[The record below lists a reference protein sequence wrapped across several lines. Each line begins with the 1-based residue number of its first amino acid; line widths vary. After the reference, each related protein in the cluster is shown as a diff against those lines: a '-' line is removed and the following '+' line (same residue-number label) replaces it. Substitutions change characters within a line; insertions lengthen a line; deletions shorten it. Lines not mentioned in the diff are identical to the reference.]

1 MREGNLDSFQPRINP
16 IAHGCAGAHCT
27 PPPSNVL
34 PMRMG
39 VLDVGSNTVHLLIVD
54 AHAGAAPIP
63 AMSQK
68 FELRLAE
75 QLKNDGDLKKSSIK
89 SLIEVLN
96 ECNKFI
102 VDHDC
107 DELLAFA
114 TSAVRE
120 SKNSEAILEKIKSE
134 TGIDLQVLDGEHEA
148 ILTFLAVRRWF
159 GWSSGRLLVADI
171 GGGSLEVAMGPDEH
185 PELAMSSPLGAGRLT
200 REFFTS
206 EVPSGN
212 EIQALRNHIKK
223 TLQSEFSQLLNSEF
237 EHAVGT
243 SKTFR
248 QLARL
253 GGSAPASEG
262 QRIQRELTIS
272 SLNLWLPKIAEM
284 NYAQRSQLPGISA
297 GRAEQLLAGAIVAQ
311 ETMEFLKLDTLEIC
325 PWALREGIIL
335 RRLDWFADD
344 AE

>member
-1 MREGNLDSFQPRINP
+1 
-16 IAHGCAGAHCT
+16 
-27 PPPSNVL
+27 
-34 PMRMG
+34 MG

-54 AHAGAAPIP
+54 AHTGAAPIP
-63 AMSQK
+63 ALSQK
-68 FELRLAE
+68 YELRLAE
-75 QLKNDGDLKKSSIK
+75 QLKDDGDLKKSSVK

-120 SKNSEAILEKIKSE
+120 SKNSDEILEKIKNE

-171 GGGSLEVAMGPDEH
+171 GGGSLEVAIGADEH
-185 PELAMSSPLGAGRLT
+185 PELALSAPLGAGRLT

-206 EVPSGN
+206 EIPRADEVKS
-212 EIQALRNHIKK
+212 LRSHIKK
-223 TLQSEFSQLLNSEF
+223 TLEAEFSHLLTTEF
-237 EHAVGT
+237 DHAVAT

-253 GGSAPASEG
+253 GGAAPSSEG
-262 QRIQRELTIS
+262 QRVQRDLTIA
-272 SLNLWLPKIAEM
+272 SLNTWVPKIAEM
-284 NYAQRSQLPGISA
+284 NHSQRAQLPGISS

-311 ETMEFLKLDTLEIC
+311 EIMEFLKLDTLEIC

>member
-1 MREGNLDSFQPRINP
+1 
-16 IAHGCAGAHCT
+16 
-27 PPPSNVL
+27 
-34 PMRMG
+34 MRMG

-54 AHAGAAPIP
+54 AHTGAAPIP
-63 AMSQK
+63 ALSQK
-68 FELRLAE
+68 YELRLAE
-75 QLKNDGDLKKSSIK
+75 QLKVDGDLKKSSVK
-89 SLIEVLN
+89 SLIEVLQ

-102 VDHDC
+102 EEHDC

-120 SKNSEAILEKIKSE
+120 SKNSDEILEKIKTE

-171 GGGSLEVAMGPDEH
+171 GGGSLEVAIGADEH

-200 REFFTS
+200 RDFFKS
-206 EVPSGN
+206 EIPSG
-212 EIQALRNHIKK
+212 EEVKSLRRHIKK
-223 TLQSEFSQLLNSEF
+223 TLETEFSQLLTSEF
-237 EHAVGT
+237 DHAVAT

-253 GGSAPASEG
+253 GGAAPSSEG
-262 QRIQRELTIS
+262 QRVQRDLTLA
-272 SLNLWLPKIAEM
+272 SLNSWIPKIAEM
-284 NYAQRSQLPGISA
+284 NYAQRAQLPGISS

-311 ETMEFLKLDTLEIC
+311 ELMEFLKLDTLEIC

>member
-1 MREGNLDSFQPRINP
+1 
-16 IAHGCAGAHCT
+16 
-27 PPPSNVL
+27 
-34 PMRMG
+34 MG

-54 AHAGAAPIP
+54 AHAGAAPVP

-68 FELRLAE
+68 YELRLAE
-75 QLKNDGDLKKSSIK
+75 QLNNDGDLKKSSVK
-89 SLIEVLN
+89 SLIEVLH

-102 VDHDC
+102 EEHDC

-114 TSAVRE
+114 TSAIRE
-120 SKNSEAILEKIKSE
+120 SKGSDAILEKIKAE

-171 GGGSLEVAMGPDEH
+171 GGGSLEVAIGADEH
-185 PELAMSSPLGAGRLT
+185 PELAISTPLGAGRLT
-200 REFFTS
+200 RDFFTS
-206 EVPSGN
+206 EIPSDD
-212 EIQALRNHIKK
+212 EIKALRTHIKK
-223 TLQSEFSQLLNSEF
+223 TLETDFLHLQTGEFD
-237 EHAVGT
+237 HAVAT

-262 QRIQRELTIS
+262 QRVQRELTS
-272 SLNLWLPKIAEM
+272 VSLGNWVPKIAQM
-284 NYAQRSQLPGISA
+284 NYEQRAQLPGISI

-311 ETMEFLKLDTLEIC
+311 ETMEFLKLETLEIC

-335 RRLDWFADD
+335 RRLDWFGDD

>member
-1 MREGNLDSFQPRINP
+1 
-16 IAHGCAGAHCT
+16 
-27 PPPSNVL
+27 
-34 PMRMG
+34 MG

-68 FELRLAE
+68 YELRLAE
-75 QLKNDGDLKKSSIK
+75 QLKDDGDLKKSSIK

-114 TSAVRE
+114 TSALRE
-120 SKNSEAILEKIKSE
+120 SKNSEAILEQIKNE

-171 GGGSLEVAMGPDEH
+171 GGGSLEVAIGPDEY
-185 PELAMSSPLGAGRLT
+185 PELATSTPLGAGRLT

-206 EVPSGN
+206 EIPSAN
-212 EIQALRNHIKK
+212 EIKQLRNYVKK
-223 TLQSEFSQLLNSEF
+223 TLETDFSGLLKSEFD
-237 EHAVGT
+237 HAVGT

-248 QLARL
+248 QLARI
-253 GGSAPASEG
+253 GGAAPASEG
-262 QRIQRELTIS
+262 QRVQRELKFS
-272 SLNLWLPKIAEM
+272 SVSNWVPKIAQM
-284 NYAQRSQLPGISA
+284 NYAQRAQLPGVSA

>member
-1 MREGNLDSFQPRINP
+1 
-16 IAHGCAGAHCT
+16 
-27 PPPSNVL
+27 
-34 PMRMG
+34 MRMG

-54 AHAGAAPIP
+54 AHAGAAPVP

-68 FELRLAE
+68 YELRLAE
-75 QLKNDGDLKKSSIK
+75 QLNNDGDLKKSSVK
-89 SLIEVLN
+89 SLIEVLH

-102 VDHDC
+102 EEHDC

-114 TSAVRE
+114 TSAIRE
-120 SKNSEAILEKIKSE
+120 SKGSDAILEKIKAE

-171 GGGSLEVAMGPDEH
+171 GGGSLEVAIGADEH
-185 PELAMSSPLGAGRLT
+185 PELAISTPLGAGRLT
-200 REFFTS
+200 RDFFTS
-206 EVPSGN
+206 EIPSDD
-212 EIQALRNHIKK
+212 EIKALRTHIKK
-223 TLQSEFSQLLNSEF
+223 TLETDFLHLQTGEFD
-237 EHAVGT
+237 HAVAT

-262 QRIQRELTIS
+262 QRVQRELTS
-272 SLNLWLPKIAEM
+272 VSLGNWVPKIAQM
-284 NYAQRSQLPGISA
+284 NYEQRAQLPGISI

-311 ETMEFLKLDTLEIC
+311 ETMEFLKLETLEIC

-335 RRLDWFADD
+335 RRLDWFGDD

>member
-1 MREGNLDSFQPRINP
+1 M
-16 IAHGCAGAHCT
+16 A
-27 PPPSNVL
+27 
-34 PMRMG
+34 

-54 AHAGAAPIP
+54 AYAGAAPVP

-68 FELRLAE
+68 YELRLAE
-75 QLKNDGDLKKSSIK
+75 QLKNDGDLKKSSVK
-89 SLIEVLN
+89 SLIEVLH

-102 VDHDC
+102 EEHDC

-114 TSAVRE
+114 TSAIRE
-120 SKNSEAILEKIKSE
+120 SKNSDSILEKIKTE

-171 GGGSLEVAMGPDEH
+171 GGGSLEVAIGADEH
-185 PELAMSSPLGAGRLT
+185 PELAMSTPLGAGRLT
-200 REFFTS
+200 RDFFTT
-206 EVPSGN
+206 ETPSTD
-212 EIQALRNHIKK
+212 EMKSMRDYIKN
-223 TLQSEFSQLLNSEF
+223 TLETEFSHLLKIEF
-237 EHAVGT
+237 DHAVAT

-253 GGSAPASEG
+253 DGAAPSSEG
-262 QRIQRELTIS
+262 QRVERELTLEG
-272 SLNLWLPKIAEM
+272 LNKWVPKIAEM
-284 NYAQRSQLPGISA
+284 NYSQRAQLPGISV
-297 GRAEQLLAGAIVAQ
+297 GRADQLLAGAIVAQ
-311 ETMEFLKLDTLEIC
+311 ETMEFLKLNTLEIC

-335 RRLDWFADD
+335 RRLDWFPDD

>member
-1 MREGNLDSFQPRINP
+1 
-16 IAHGCAGAHCT
+16 
-27 PPPSNVL
+27 
-34 PMRMG
+34 MG

-54 AHAGAAPIP
+54 AHTGAAPIP

-68 FELRLAE
+68 YELRLAE
-75 QLKNDGDLKKSSIK
+75 QLKNDGDLKKSSVK

-102 VDHDC
+102 VEHDC

-114 TSAVRE
+114 TSAIRE
-120 SKNSEAILEKIKSE
+120 SKNSEAILEKIMSE

-159 GWSSGRLLVADI
+159 GWSSGRLLIADI
-171 GGGSLEVAMGPDEH
+171 GGGSLEVAVGPDEH
-185 PELAMSSPLGAGRLT
+185 PELALSTPLGAGRLT
-200 REFFTS
+200 RDFFTS
-206 EVPSGN
+206 EIPNSD
-212 EIQALRNHIKK
+212 EIEKLRSHIRK
-223 TLQSEFSQLLNSEF
+223 TLETDFSQLAKSEF
-237 EHAVGT
+237 DHAVGT

-253 GGSAPASEG
+253 GGSAPASDG
-262 QRIQRELTIS
+262 QRVQRDLTAS
-272 SLNLWLPKIAEM
+272 SLEIWVPKIAEM
-284 NYAQRSQLPGISA
+284 NYSQRAELPGIST

-311 ETMEFLKLDTLEIC
+311 ETMAFLKLESIEIC

-344 AE
+344 AELPN

>member
-1 MREGNLDSFQPRINP
+1 M
-16 IAHGCAGAHCT
+16 A
-27 PPPSNVL
+27 
-34 PMRMG
+34 

-54 AHAGAAPIP
+54 AYAGAAPVP

-68 FELRLAE
+68 YELRLAE
-75 QLKNDGDLKKSSIK
+75 QLKNDGDLKKSSVK
-89 SLIEVLN
+89 SLIEVLQ

-102 VDHDC
+102 EEHDC

-114 TSAVRE
+114 TSAIRE
-120 SKNSEAILEKIKSE
+120 SKNSDSILEKIKTE

-171 GGGSLEVAMGPDEH
+171 GGGSLEVAIGADEH
-185 PELAMSSPLGAGRLT
+185 PELAMSTPLGAGRLT
-200 REFFTS
+200 RDFFTT
-206 EVPSGN
+206 ETPSTD
-212 EIQALRNHIKK
+212 EMKSLRKHIKN
-223 TLQSEFSQLLNSEF
+223 TLETEFSHLLKIEF
-237 EHAVGT
+237 DHAVAT

-253 GGSAPASEG
+253 DGAAPSSDG
-262 QRIQRELTIS
+262 QRVERELTLEG
-272 SLNLWLPKIAEM
+272 LNKWVPKIAEM
-284 NYAQRSQLPGISA
+284 NYSQRAQLPGISV
-297 GRAEQLLAGAIVAQ
+297 GRADQLLAGAIVAQ
-311 ETMEFLKLDTLEIC
+311 ETMEFLKLNTLEIC

-335 RRLDWFADD
+335 RRLDWFPDD

>member
-1 MREGNLDSFQPRINP
+1 
-16 IAHGCAGAHCT
+16 
-27 PPPSNVL
+27 
-34 PMRMG
+34 MRMG

-54 AHAGAAPIP
+54 AHAGAAPVP

-68 FELRLAE
+68 YELRLAE
-75 QLKNDGDLKKSSIK
+75 QLKDDGDLKKSSVK
-89 SLIEVLN
+89 SLIEVLH

-102 VDHDC
+102 EEHDC

-114 TSAVRE
+114 TSAIRE
-120 SKNSEAILEKIKSE
+120 SKNSDEILGKIKAE

-171 GGGSLEVAMGPDEH
+171 GGGSLEIAIGTDEH
-185 PELAMSSPLGAGRLT
+185 PELAISTPLGAGRLT
-200 REFFTS
+200 RDFFTS
-206 EVPSGN
+206 EIPSDN
-212 EIQALRNHIKK
+212 EIQAIRTHIRK
-223 TLQSEFSQLLNSEF
+223 TLETDFLHLQTSEFD
-237 EHAVGT
+237 HAVAT

-262 QRIQRELTIS
+262 QRVQRELTS
-272 SLNLWLPKIAEM
+272 AGLGTWVPKIAGM
-284 NYAQRSQLPGISA
+284 NFEQRAQLPGISI

-311 ETMEFLKLDTLEIC
+311 ETMEFLKLETLEIC

>member
-1 MREGNLDSFQPRINP
+1 
-16 IAHGCAGAHCT
+16 
-27 PPPSNVL
+27 
-34 PMRMG
+34 MRMG

-68 FELRLAE
+68 YELRLAE
-75 QLKNDGDLKKSSIK
+75 QLKDDGDLKKSSIK

-114 TSAVRE
+114 TSALRE
-120 SKNSEAILEKIKSE
+120 SKNSEAILEQIKNE

-171 GGGSLEVAMGPDEH
+171 GGGSLEVAIGPDEY
-185 PELAMSSPLGAGRLT
+185 PELATSTPLGAGRLT

-206 EVPSGN
+206 EIPSAN
-212 EIQALRNHIKK
+212 EIKQLRNYVKK
-223 TLQSEFSQLLNSEF
+223 TLDTDFSGLLKSEFD
-237 EHAVGT
+237 HAVGT

-248 QLARL
+248 QLARI
-253 GGSAPASEG
+253 GGAAPASEG
-262 QRIQRELTIS
+262 QRVQRELKFS
-272 SLNLWLPKIAEM
+272 SVSNWVPKIAQM
-284 NYAQRSQLPGISA
+284 NYAQRAQLPGVSA

>member
-1 MREGNLDSFQPRINP
+1 
-16 IAHGCAGAHCT
+16 
-27 PPPSNVL
+27 
-34 PMRMG
+34 MRMG

-68 FELRLAE
+68 YELRLAE
-75 QLKNDGDLKKSSIK
+75 QLKDDGDLKKSSIK
-89 SLIEVLN
+89 TLIEVLN

-102 VDHDC
+102 VEHDC

-114 TSAVRE
+114 TSALRE
-120 SKNSEAILEKIKSE
+120 SKNSEVILEQIKNE

-171 GGGSLEVAMGPDEH
+171 GGGSLEVAIGPDEY
-185 PELAMSSPLGAGRLT
+185 PELAMSTPLGAGRLT

-206 EVPSGN
+206 EIPNASEVR
-212 EIQALRNHIKK
+212 QLRSYVKK
-223 TLQSEFSQLLNSEF
+223 TLEKDFSRLLKSEFD
-237 EHAVGT
+237 HAVGT

-253 GGSAPASEG
+253 GGAAPASEG
-262 QRIQRELTIS
+262 QRVQRELTFDT
-272 SLNLWLPKIAEM
+272 LTTWVPKIGQM
-284 NYAQRSQLPGISA
+284 NYAQRAQLPGVSA

-335 RRLDWFADD
+335 RRLDWFPDD

>member
-1 MREGNLDSFQPRINP
+1 
-16 IAHGCAGAHCT
+16 
-27 PPPSNVL
+27 
-34 PMRMG
+34 MRMG

-54 AHAGAAPIP
+54 AHTGAAPIP
-63 AMSQK
+63 ALSQK
-68 FELRLAE
+68 YELRLAE
-75 QLKNDGDLKKSSIK
+75 QLKDDGDLKKSSVK

-120 SKNSEAILEKIKSE
+120 SKNSDEILEKIKNE

-171 GGGSLEVAMGPDEH
+171 GGGSLEVAIGADEH
-185 PELAMSSPLGAGRLT
+185 PELALSAPLGAGRLT

-206 EVPSGN
+206 EIPRADEVKS
-212 EIQALRNHIKK
+212 LRSHIKK
-223 TLQSEFSQLLNSEF
+223 TLEAEFSHLLTTEF
-237 EHAVGT
+237 DHAVAT

-253 GGSAPASEG
+253 GGAAPSSEG
-262 QRIQRELTIS
+262 QRVQRDLTIA
-272 SLNLWLPKIAEM
+272 SLNTWVPKIAEM
-284 NYAQRSQLPGISA
+284 NHSQRAQLPGISS

-311 ETMEFLKLDTLEIC
+311 ELMEFLKLDTLEIC

>member
-1 MREGNLDSFQPRINP
+1 
-16 IAHGCAGAHCT
+16 
-27 PPPSNVL
+27 
-34 PMRMG
+34 MG

-68 FELRLAE
+68 YELRLAE
-75 QLKNDGDLKKSSIK
+75 QLKDDGDLKKSSIK
-89 SLIEVLN
+89 TLIEVLN

-102 VDHDC
+102 VEHDC

-114 TSAVRE
+114 TSALRE
-120 SKNSEAILEKIKSE
+120 SKNSEAILEQIRNE

-171 GGGSLEVAMGPDEH
+171 GGGSLEVAIGPDEY
-185 PELAMSSPLGAGRLT
+185 PELAMSTPLGAGRLT

-206 EVPSGN
+206 EIPNSSEVR
-212 EIQALRNHIKK
+212 QLRSYVKK
-223 TLQSEFSQLLNSEF
+223 TLEKDFSGLLKSEFD
-237 EHAVGT
+237 HAVGT

-253 GGSAPASEG
+253 GGAAPASEG
-262 QRIQRELTIS
+262 QRVQRELTFDT
-272 SLNLWLPKIAEM
+272 LTTWVPKIAQM
-284 NYAQRSQLPGISA
+284 NYAQRAQLPGVSA

-311 ETMEFLKLDTLEIC
+311 ETMDFLKLDTLEIC

-335 RRLDWFADD
+335 RRLDWFPDD

>member
-1 MREGNLDSFQPRINP
+1 
-16 IAHGCAGAHCT
+16 
-27 PPPSNVL
+27 
-34 PMRMG
+34 MRMG

-54 AHAGAAPIP
+54 AHSGAAPIP
-63 AMSQK
+63 ALSQK
-68 FELRLAE
+68 YELRLAE
-75 QLKNDGDLKKSSIK
+75 QLKVDGDLKKSSVK
-89 SLIEVLN
+89 SLIEVLQ

-102 VDHDC
+102 EEHDC

-114 TSAVRE
+114 TSAIRE
-120 SKNSEAILEKIKSE
+120 SKSSDAILEKIKTE

-171 GGGSLEVAMGPDEH
+171 GGGSLEVAIGADEH
-185 PELAMSSPLGAGRLT
+185 PDFAMSTPLGAGRLT
-200 REFFTS
+200 RDFFTS
-206 EVPSGN
+206 EIPSAD
-212 EIQALRNHIKK
+212 EIKALRKHVKNSLESDFSH
-223 TLQSEFSQLLNSEF
+223 LLSSEFD
-237 EHAVGT
+237 HAVAT

-253 GGSAPASEG
+253 DGAAPSSEG
-262 QRIQRELTIS
+262 QRVKRDLTLEG
-272 SLNLWLPKIAEM
+272 LNKWVPKIAEM
-284 NYAQRSQLPGISA
+284 NYAQRAQLPGISV

-311 ETMEFLKLDTLEIC
+311 ETMEFLRLQTLEIC

>member
-1 MREGNLDSFQPRINP
+1 MHITSD
-16 IAHGCAGAHCT
+16 
-27 PPPSNVL
+27 PSTVFT
-34 PMRMG
+34 MRMG

-63 AMSQK
+63 ALSQK
-68 FELRLAE
+68 YELRLAE
-75 QLKNDGDLKKSSIK
+75 QLKEDGDLKKSSVK
-89 SLIEVLN
+89 SLIEVLH
-96 ECNKFI
+96 ECNKF
-102 VDHDC
+102 VEEHQC

-114 TSAVRE
+114 TSAIRE
-120 SKNSEAILEKIKSE
+120 SKNSDSILQRIKSE
-134 TGIDLQVLDGEHEA
+134 TGIELQVLDGEHEA

-171 GGGSLEVAMGPDEH
+171 GGGSLEVAVGTDEH
-185 PELAMSSPLGAGRLT
+185 PDLAMSTPLGAGRLT
-200 REFFTS
+200 RDFFTK
-206 EVPSGN
+206 EVPSAD
-212 EIQALRNHIKK
+212 EVKALRKHVKR
-223 TLQSEFSQLLNSEF
+223 TLETDLAHLLDSKF
-237 EHAVGT
+237 DHAVAT

-253 GGSAPASEG
+253 GGAAPSSEG
-262 QRIQRELTIS
+262 QRVQRELSRDDLDDWVPRIS
-272 SLNLWLPKIAEM
+272 EM
-284 NYAQRSQLPGISA
+284 NHSQRAQLPGISV

-335 RRLDWFADD
+335 RRLDWFPDD

>member
-1 MREGNLDSFQPRINP
+1 
-16 IAHGCAGAHCT
+16 
-27 PPPSNVL
+27 
-34 PMRMG
+34 MRMG

-68 FELRLAE
+68 YELRLAE
-75 QLKNDGDLKKSSIK
+75 QLKDDGDLKKSSIK
-89 SLIEVLN
+89 TLIEVLN

-102 VDHDC
+102 VEHDC

-114 TSAVRE
+114 TSALRE
-120 SKNSEAILEKIKSE
+120 SKNSEAILEQIRNE

-171 GGGSLEVAMGPDEH
+171 GGGSLEVAIGPDEY
-185 PELAMSSPLGAGRLT
+185 PELAMSTPLGAGRLT

-206 EVPSGN
+206 EIPNSSEVR
-212 EIQALRNHIKK
+212 QLRSYVKK
-223 TLQSEFSQLLNSEF
+223 TLEKDLSGLLKSEFD
-237 EHAVGT
+237 HAVGT

-253 GGSAPASEG
+253 GGAAPASEG
-262 QRIQRELTIS
+262 QRVQRELTFDT
-272 SLNLWLPKIAEM
+272 LTTWVPKIAQM
-284 NYAQRSQLPGISA
+284 NYAQRAQLPGVSA

-311 ETMEFLKLDTLEIC
+311 ETMDFLKLDTLEIC

-335 RRLDWFADD
+335 RRLDWFPDD

>member
-1 MREGNLDSFQPRINP
+1 
-16 IAHGCAGAHCT
+16 
-27 PPPSNVL
+27 
-34 PMRMG
+34 MRMA

-54 AHAGAAPIP
+54 AYAGAAPVP

-68 FELRLAE
+68 YELRLAE
-75 QLKNDGDLKKSSIK
+75 QLKNDGDLKKSSVK
-89 SLIEVLN
+89 SLIEVLH

-102 VDHDC
+102 EDHDC

-114 TSAVRE
+114 TSAIRE
-120 SKNSEAILEKIKSE
+120 SKNSDSILEKIKTE

-171 GGGSLEVAMGPDEH
+171 GGGSLEVAIGADEH
-185 PELAMSSPLGAGRLT
+185 PELAMSTPLGAGRLT
-200 REFFTS
+200 RDFFTT
-206 EVPSGN
+206 ETPSTD
-212 EIQALRNHIKK
+212 EMKSLRKHIKN
-223 TLQSEFSQLLNSEF
+223 TLETEFSHLLKIEF
-237 EHAVGT
+237 DHAVAT

-253 GGSAPASEG
+253 DGAAPSSDG
-262 QRIQRELTIS
+262 QRVERELTLEG
-272 SLNLWLPKIAEM
+272 LNKWVPKIAEM
-284 NYAQRSQLPGISA
+284 NYSQRAQLPGISV
-297 GRAEQLLAGAIVAQ
+297 GRADQLLAGAIVAQ
-311 ETMEFLKLDTLEIC
+311 ETMEFLKLNTLEIC

-335 RRLDWFADD
+335 RRLDWFPDD

>member
-1 MREGNLDSFQPRINP
+1 
-16 IAHGCAGAHCT
+16 
-27 PPPSNVL
+27 
-34 PMRMG
+34 MG
-39 VLDVGSNTVHLLIVD
+39 VLDVGSNTIHLLIVD

-63 AMSQK
+63 ALSQK
-68 FELRLAE
+68 YELRLAE
-75 QLKNDGDLKKSSIK
+75 QLKDDGDLKKSSVK
-89 SLIEVLN
+89 SLIEVLQ

-102 VDHDC
+102 EEHDC

-114 TSAVRE
+114 TSAIRE
-120 SKNSEAILEKIKSE
+120 SKNSDAVLEKIKTE

-171 GGGSLEVAMGPDEH
+171 GGGSFEVAIGTDEH
-185 PELAMSSPLGAGRLT
+185 PELAMSTPLGAGRLT
-200 REFFTS
+200 RDFFTK
-206 EVPSGN
+206 EVPSAD
-212 EIQALRNHIKK
+212 EVKALRKHIKK
-223 TLQSEFSQLLNSEF
+223 TLETEFAHLLDSEFD
-237 EHAVGT
+237 HAVAT

-253 GGSAPASEG
+253 GGAASSSEG
-262 QRIQRELTIS
+262 QRVQRELSLEDLNDWVPRIS
-272 SLNLWLPKIAEM
+272 EM
-284 NYAQRSQLPGISA
+284 NYSQRAQLPGISV

-311 ETMEFLKLDTLEIC
+311 EAMEFLKLDTLEIC

-335 RRLDWFADD
+335 RRLDWFLDD